1 MKLTAIVPCVV
12 FFLSLFSTTSCKN
25 NKHTTEGF
33 TVTNV
38 SSKDEAVQD
47 EIENALEVVA
57 TENSIEKLNLPYAA
71 VINHYY
77 SSTNNA
83 PIWINNLQFTPAGNQ
98 LAGFVKNAS
107 YSGLY
112 SEDYNAE
119 AIEKLYTSLKNDSTG
134 NAVKE
139 DWAKADMLLTNA
151 FFGIANDLHRGRL
164 FSDSL
169 HWRNDTSKYNS
180 FYGALIDKAKA
191 TVKLDTIF
199 ASIEPK
205 HTAYLQLKKGIK
217 NFVDSMDTRSF
228 TYVTFPYKDSLAFI
242 KSLKKRLQEAGI
254 EVKKDTS
261 KRADSIALSAA
272 LKSFQAKMGITAD
285 GKIGPGVIKKMNT
298 SDKQR
303 FNALA
308 ITLDKYKKL
317 APVMP
322 QKYIWVNMPAY
333 NLKVIEGDSA
343 VLESRVIVGKPTT
356 PTPIITSEISDMVL
370 YPTWTVP
377 NSIILKELLP
387 GLRRNANYLARRG
400 LYLVTSRGKKINP
413 GSINWAKYTKGIPY
427 MVQQASGDRNAL
439 GVMKFNFENEH
450 SVYLHDTNQRYLFNN
465 GVRCLSHGCVRV
477 QQWKQLA
484 TYIARHDSTMQR
496 MKGDSLKY
504 NPDTIGVW
512 LAQKQ
517 NRKIDVKNHIPLFIQ
532 YFSCEYVNGRIKF
545 YDDMYYE
552 DRDLK
557 QRYFANK

>member
-12 FFLSLFSTTSCKN
+12 TSFLLFSFISCKN
-25 NKHTTEGF
+25 NKRTTEGF

-38 SSKDEAVQD
+38 SSKDEGVQD
-47 EIENALEVVA
+47 EIEDILEVV
-57 TENSIEKLNLPYAA
+57 TNDNSFEKLNLPYAA

-77 SSTNNA
+77 SKTNNA
-83 PIWINNLQFTPAGNQ
+83 PIWINNLQFTTAGNQ
-98 LAGFVKNAS
+98 LAGFIKNAS

-112 SEDYNAE
+112 GEDYNAAE
-119 AIEKLYTSLKNDSTG
+119 IDKLYISLKNDSAG
-134 NAVKE
+134 NAAKE
-139 DWAKADMLLTNA
+139 EWAKADMLLTNA

-164 FSDSL
+164 VSDSL
-169 HWRNDTSKYNS
+169 HWRNDTSKFNS
-180 FYGALIDKAKA
+180 FFGATIDRAKA
-191 TVKLDTIF
+191 TDKLDTLF
-199 ASIEPK
+199 ASLEPRHK
-205 HTAYLQLKKGIK
+205 DYLQLKKGIK
-217 NFVDSMDTRSF
+217 SFVDSMDTRAF
-228 TYVTFPYKDSLAFI
+228 TYVTFPFKDSLAFI
-242 KSLKKRLQEAGI
+242 KSLKKRLQESGI

-261 KRADSIALSAA
+261 KRADSMALSQA
-272 LKSFQAKMGITAD
+272 LKSFQAKMGISVD
-285 GKIGPGVIKKMNT
+285 GKVGPGVIKKMNT

-317 APVMP
+317 PQVMP

-333 NLKVIEGDSA
+333 YLKVMEGDSA
-343 VLESRVIVGKPTT
+343 VLESRVIVGKSTT

-387 GLRRNANYLARRG
+387 GLKRNTNYLARRG

-413 GSINWAKYTKGIPY
+413 GSINWAKYSKGIPY

-465 GVRCLSHGCVRV
+465 AMRSLSHGCVRV
-477 QQWKQLA
+477 QQWKELA
-484 TYIARHDSTMQR
+484 RYIAKNDSTMQR
-496 MKGDSLKY
+496 LKGDSLRY

-532 YFSCEYVNGRIKF
+532 YFTCEYVNGKIKF